1 MNNELLMD
9 YISIVRNY
17 LNYTY
22 SDKIEVS
29 DRNALTFFYLEKYS
43 NIKEKKLT
51 DEETIKSIT
60 KGENDKGICG
70 IYMNDENS
78 DIRSSFDKNKI
89 YRCF

>member
-29 DRNALTFFYLEKYS
+29 DRNALTFFYL
-43 NIKEKKLT
+43 
-51 DEETIKSIT
+51 
-60 KGENDKGICG
+60 
-70 IYMNDENS
+70 
-78 DIRSSFDKNKI
+78 
-89 YRCF
+89 